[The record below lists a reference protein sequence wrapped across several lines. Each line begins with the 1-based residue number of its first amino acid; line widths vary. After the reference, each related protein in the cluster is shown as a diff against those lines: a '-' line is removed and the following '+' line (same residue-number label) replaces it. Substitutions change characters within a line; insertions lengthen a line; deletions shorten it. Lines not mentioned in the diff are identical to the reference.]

1 MELER
6 TLAEKFLYSENGK
19 YRPAVRISSIGI
31 SLGVSLILLSLF
43 VVRGFKQEIEKKLN
57 NFVGTVRI
65 SNPDNNY
72 DTYALPLTISD
83 DLLSEIKSTSRSTFP
98 EARIEA
104 FIDQMALVKVD
115 SSFSAVMMHGL
126 SEEYDQEFYKEYLV
140 AGNLPDL
147 HKQGELL
154 LSNKVAQFL
163 GLSVGD
169 DFLAYYSNGARTKVR
184 KYHIV
189 GLIETGFD
197 TFDRSL
203 ALISIADLQ
212 SVNDWSDKQVG
223 GLTVTLKSRSGA
235 SQLYDLLFDLLA
247 DRSEKYGERYAM
259 FTVEELNYNYFG
271 WLNLLDANVLLI
283 LILMI
288 AVAAMTIITGV
299 VVLILEKIRA
309 IATLKALGQR
319 NRSLQRIFWIMASHI
334 LLRGILYANAIA
346 LVLAFIQKY
355 FRVITLDSSQYYMS
369 YVPISIDW
377 WILIA
382 TNLAVFIVVF
392 LFVLLPTRIIGSI
405 NPSRTLRFD

>member
-6 TLAEKFLYSENGK
+6 TLAEKFLFSENGK

-72 DTYALPLTISD
+72 DAYALPLTISE
-83 DLLSEIKSTSRSTFP
+83 DLLSDIQSTSRSVFQ
-98 EARIEA
+98 EARVEA
-104 FIDQMALVKVD
+104 FINQMALVKVD
-115 SSFSAVMMHGL
+115 SSFRAVMMHGL
-126 SEEYDQEFYKEYLV
+126 SEGYDQEFYKEYLV
-140 AGNLPDL
+140 AGRLPDL

-163 GLSVGD
+163 GLGVGD
-169 DFLAYYSNGARTKVR
+169 DFLAYYNNSDRTKVR
-184 KYHIV
+184 KYHVV

-203 ALISIADLQ
+203 AITSIADLQ